1 MGDQEQTKHIKK
13 NIYFFYQAAL
23 KVQQPARSMAKERKL
38 TLILEWFEHSLVNTK
53 NLWPLYLGV
62 IRTRIVEHQKF

>member
-38 TLILEWFEHSLVNTK
+38 TLILE
-53 NLWPLYLGV
+53 
-62 IRTRIVEHQKF
+62 